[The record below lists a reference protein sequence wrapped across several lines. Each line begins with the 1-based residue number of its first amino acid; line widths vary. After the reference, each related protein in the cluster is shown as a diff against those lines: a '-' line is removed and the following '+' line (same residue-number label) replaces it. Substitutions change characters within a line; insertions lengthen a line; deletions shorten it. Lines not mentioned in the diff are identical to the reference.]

1 MSMLYISKIQKLF
14 IEIIFFIFS
23 TTRFNSLKF
32 FYVWAFYCFRK
43 ICLHFDNFERTLN
56 SGGYEGR
63 SDRGPLNSKG
73 SLKFKMSNKFKIKN
87 IIPSLT
93 SLVNLRNVQ
102 RQEVKHHRF
111 QPQHHVQRHKRVP
124 KNKHIKSRA
133 ILQYQK

>member
-1 MSMLYISKIQKLF
+1 MVEMKVNQRQDCPQNIPLF
-14 IEIIFFIFS
+14 YPVYQPFQFPCHAN
-23 TTRFNSLKF
+23 FNSQINDPCKRSH
-32 FYVWAFYCFRK
+32 YCEKPGFG
-43 ICLHFDNFERTLN
+43 I
-56 SGGYEGR
+56 SSEG
-63 SDRGPLNSKG
+63 NSKG

>member
-1 MSMLYISKIQKLF
+1 MKVNQRQDCPQNIPLF
-14 IEIIFFIFS
+14 YPVYQPFQFPCHAN
-23 TTRFNSLKF
+23 FNSQINDPCKRSH
-32 FYVWAFYCFRK
+32 YCEKPGFG
-43 ICLHFDNFERTLN
+43 I
-56 SGGYEGR
+56 SSEG
-63 SDRGPLNSKG
+63 NSKG

>member
-1 MSMLYISKIQKLF
+1 MMSMLYIFKFLLNFKNNEMKIQKLF

-63 SDRGPLNSKG
+63 SDRGPLSKYNS
-73 SLKFKMSNKFKIKN
+73 
-87 IIPSLT
+87 
-93 SLVNLRNVQ
+93 
-102 RQEVKHHRF
+102 
-111 QPQHHVQRHKRVP
+111 
-124 KNKHIKSRA
+124 
-133 ILQYQK
+133 

>member
-1 MSMLYISKIQKLF
+1 MLNRSKKNIGFLTFLKISRLVQNSHTAYQKIYLWGRQLVLDTLDLILSPNSKYMCLNSTLKIWDWNREILGLQKLF

-63 SDRGPLNSKG
+63 SDRGPL
-73 SLKFKMSNKFKIKN
+73 FFTHFI
-87 IIPSLT
+87 
-93 SLVNLRNVQ
+93 
-102 RQEVKHHRF
+102 
-111 QPQHHVQRHKRVP
+111 
-124 KNKHIKSRA
+124 
-133 ILQYQK
+133 

>member
-1 MSMLYISKIQKLF
+1 MVEMKVNQRQDCPQNIPLF
-14 IEIIFFIFS
+14 YPVYQPFQFPCHAN
-23 TTRFNSLKF
+23 FNSQINDPCKRSH
-32 FYVWAFYCFRK
+32 YCEKPGFG
-43 ICLHFDNFERTLN
+43 I
-56 SGGYEGR
+56 SSEG
-63 SDRGPLNSKG
+63 NSKG
-73 SLKFKMSNKFKIKN
+73 SFKFKMSNKFKIKN